1 MKLEDVKI
9 DGKTEYF
16 CSRGG
21 CTVRCVIIGSH
32 VNDGAFLIANAIESK
47 AIWGTEACYL
57 QRVEE

>member
-1 MKLEDVKI
+1 MKLEDVKH
-9 DGKTEYF
+9 DGSIEYWCNKF
-16 CSRGG
+16 GYK
-21 CTVRCVIIGSH
+21 VRCVIIGSH